1 MEHVDP
7 ARQIHRVDG
16 AKGVATVVGDNFH
29 HAGADIAQRLGIW
42 VLAACLCPIERYADL
57 VFDIGWE
64 AS

>member
-1 MEHVDP
+1 
-7 ARQIHRVDG
+7 
-16 AKGVATVVGDNFH
+16 VVGDNFH